1 MKEKV
6 SVQFTLSELSYVLN
20 SLSLHEFNRDD
31 EDYTNDVEHSK
42 FISDLT
48 LKMVKRYESSGYTN
62 ELVRIAKKNATYIK
76 SLIK

>member
-6 SVQFTLSELSYVLN
+6 SIQFTL
-20 SLSLHEFNRDD
+20 
-31 EDYTNDVEHSK
+31 
-42 FISDLT
+42 SDLT

-76 SLIK
+76 SII